1 MREGADLAER
11 DPRPGGT
18 NRLNLVR
25 EASGH
30 DVDLVPGSSEGFA
43 DFGGA

>member
-11 DPRPGGT
+11 DPIPRGT
-18 NRLNLVR
+18 NRLQFGPQ
-25 EASGH
+25 ASGH

>member
-11 DPRPGGT
+11 DPIPRGT
-18 NRLNLVR
+18 NRLQFAR

-30 DVDLVPGSSEGFA
+30 DVDLVPGGSEGLA
-43 DFGGA
+43 DLGRS

>member
-1 MREGADLAER
+1 MRDGADRVER
-11 DPRPGGT
+11 DPLPGGT
-18 NRLNLVR
+18 SPLNLAR